1 MSHYDTQTVLMIK
14 HLLEV
19 LGKVDEV
26 LKLELTQEDVVDAL
40 WLAQYIDNKPT
51 LQPEIPNQQNLTD
64 NQAIPSQTQENLTQP
79 PITQTT
85 PTIPVVTHNRTSGS
99 NLTGS
104 SSSDGVVFKA
114 PSAPAL
120 REPLKLARAL
130 RALMLK
136 LPSSTE
142 TVLDEVATA
151 QRIAEEKICIPVLK
165 PTLEPWWEV
174 ALVVDES
181 PSMAIWRQTLIALQK
196 LLEGHGA
203 FRDVRSWGMI
213 VQKQGKREI
222 RLRSGIGKTA
232 RNRLTH
238 KPGEITDPN
247 GHRLIIVVSDCVSP
261 AWRDGSV
268 TNILS
273 TWGRSSPVV
282 IVQMLPEW
290 LWERSALG
298 FAAPVKL
305 RSLIP
310 GTPNQKLRVED
321 LAAWDEVNINSGV
334 KVPVITLEA
343 EAIATW
349 AQMVAGAGNTKTV
362 GFVFDSSETHNS
374 DEQNQPPTSISPE
387 QRVYRFLNNASFTA
401 RKLAAL
407 LASAPVICLP
417 VVQMIQEQMLKESRQ
432 VHVAEVFLGGLLKS
446 TSLNVSADIDPDD
459 INYDFID
466 SSMRSILFDTLDI
479 STSIN
484 VLNAV
489 SDFVEKNA
497 GLSIRSFMA
506 KLLDPTSPGNE
517 AIDEKVRP
525 FALVTIQLLKRLGGQ
540 PAQIA
545 QRLQQQLIQIDNFTV
560 LNITP
565 KNFEFETVTVN
576 RRGEIIQRET
586 KQAKY
591 FTEDLGNSTTLDMV
605 YIPSGKFM
613 MGSPEGEGYES
624 EKPQHEVTVPAFFM
638 GKYPITQAQWR
649 EVAALQK
656 VERDLEPDPSYF
668 KGENFPVESISWD
681 DTVEFC
687 ARLSNKTGKNYRL
700 PSEAEWEYACR
711 AGTETAFYFGET
723 ITSQLANYRASKVFA
738 DEPEG
743 ECREKTTDVGIFPP
757 NFFGLYDMHG
767 NVWEWCADTWHE
779 NYQEA
784 PTDATP
790 WNDTNNNDNQE
801 YLLRGGSWYV
811 NADVCRSAYR
821 YSYFGDDAFFG
832 FRVVCGVAART

>member
-1 MSHYDTQTVLMIK
+1 MIK
-14 HLLEV
+14 RLLEI
-19 LGKVDEV
+19 LDKVEEN
-26 LKLELTQEDVVDAL
+26 LKLELTEEDIVDAL
-40 WLAQYIDNKPT
+40 WLAKYINNKP
-51 LQPEIPNQQNLTD
+51 
-64 NQAIPSQTQENLTQP
+64 IPSKVLNQPNPTDIQAKEPSQPQEDPIQP

-85 PTIPVVTHNRTSGS
+85 PSIPIVTHNRTTVS
-99 NLTGS
+99 NPTNS
-104 SSSDGVVFKA
+104 SSRDGVLFKA

-136 LPSSTE
+136 IPSYTE

-151 QRIAEEKICIPVLK
+151 ERIAEEEICIPVLK

-213 VQKQGKREI
+213 LEQKEI

-232 RNRLTH
+232 RKRLTH
-238 KPGEITDPN
+238 KPGEIIDPN
-247 GHRLIIVVSDCVSP
+247 GHRLILVVSDCVSP

-268 TNILS
+268 TKILS
-273 TWGRSSPVV
+273 TWGRSSPVA

-310 GTPNQKLRVED
+310 GTPNQKLKVED
-321 LAAWDEVNINSGV
+321 LAAWDEVDVNSGV

-343 EAIATW
+343 EALATW
-349 AQMVAGAGNTKTV
+349 SQMVAGAGNTRTV
-362 GFVFDSSETHNS
+362 GFIFDPPETSNNDTS
-374 DEQNQPPTSISPE
+374 EQNQPTTTPSPE

-401 RKLAAL
+401 RKLAGL

-417 VVQMIQEQMLKESRQ
+417 VVQMIQEQILKESGQ

-446 TSLNVSADIDPDD
+446 TSPKVSADTDPDD

-466 SSMRSILFDTLDI
+466 SSMRSILLDTLPI

-497 GLSIRSFMA
+497 GLSIRSFIA

-517 AIDEKVRP
+517 AIDDEVRP

-545 QRLQQQLIQIDNFTV
+545 QRLEQQLIQIDNFTF

-565 KNFEFETVTVN
+565 QTFEFETVTVN
-576 RRGEIIQRET
+576 RRGEIIQREP

-591 FTEDLGNSTTLDMV
+591 FTEDLGNDASLDMV
-605 YIPSGKFM
+605 YIPDGTFM

-649 EVAALQK
+649 KVAALPR
-656 VERDLEPDPSYF
+656 VERDLEPDPSSF
-668 KGENFPVESISWD
+668 KGENLPVETISWD
-681 DTVEFC
+681 DAVEFC

-723 ITSQLANYRASKVFA
+723 ITSQLANYNASSTFA

-743 ECREKTTDVGIFPP
+743 EYREKTTDVGIFLP
-757 NFFGLYDMHG
+757 NSFGLYDMHG

-779 NYQEA
+779 DYQEA
-784 PTDATP
+784 PVNGNSWIGLID
-790 WNDTNNNDNQE
+790 NDNQDLR
-801 YLLRGGSWYV
+801 LLRGGSWV
-811 NADVCRSAYR
+811 NVADGCRSASR
-821 YSYFGDDAFFG
+821 DSYFGHGNVSG